1 MARVLVIED
10 EEDQRVLLREMLRGV
25 GHEVAEARDGAEGLR
40 LFGQTKPDLVVTDI
54 HMPGLDGHDVISAL
68 RVQNANIPIIAVS
81 GGSEVAKDEL
91 LLEAARLGAKEVVMK
106 PFAFEQIVGAVTRAL
121 TL

>member
-10 EEDQRVLLREMLRGV
+10 DEDQRVLLREMLKGG
-25 GHEVAEARDGAEGLR
+25 GHEVTEAADGADGLR
-40 LFGQTKPDLVVTDI
+40 RFRHTKPDIVLTDI

-68 RVQNANIPIIAVS
+68 RVQNAEVPIIAVS
-81 GGSEVAKDEL
+81 GGSEVAMDEL
-91 LLEAARLGAKEVVMK
+91 LLEAARLGAKEVVTK
-106 PFAFEQIVGAVTRAL
+106 PFEFRQILGAVARAL

>member
-10 EEDQRVLLREMLRGV
+10 EEDQRTLLREMLKGV
-25 GHEVAEARDGAEGLR
+25 GHEVAEAADGAEGLK
-40 LFGQTKPDLVVTDI
+40 LFGRVKPDLVLTDI
-54 HMPGLDGHDVISAL
+54 HMPGLDGLDVISAL
-68 RVQNANIPIIAVS
+68 RVQNPGIPIIAVS
-81 GGSEVAKDEL
+81 GGSTVAKDEL

-106 PFAFEQIVGAVTRAL
+106 PFEFRQIVGAVARAL